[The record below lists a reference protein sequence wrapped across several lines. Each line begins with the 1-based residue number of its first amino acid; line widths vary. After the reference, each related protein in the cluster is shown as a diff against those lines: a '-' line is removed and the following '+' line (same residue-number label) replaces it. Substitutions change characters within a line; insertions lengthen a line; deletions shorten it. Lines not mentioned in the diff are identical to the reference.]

1 MLLLLPPSETKRDGG
16 TEASALDVSGLAYPS
31 LNARRRAAIA
41 ALRKLSRN
49 REAAASGLKIGPS
62 LHFEIDRNRAVTTSA
77 VMPAMDRYTGVLY
90 DALDAATLNTDARA
104 FLSAHVVIAS
114 ALFGLIAA
122 GDGIPAYRLS
132 HNSRLP
138 ELALKAHWR
147 DSIQGVLAGYDGLI
161 LDLRSES
168 YVGLGPAPV
177 RHNSYFLRVV
187 GEGDDG
193 VSRALNHFNKKGKG
207 EFVRRIAEAGIDHGS
222 VESLL
227 AWAERSGV
235 RLRPGNAG
243 ELNLVV

>member
-16 TEASALDVSGLAYPS
+16 AEDSVLSVSGLSYPS
-31 LNARRRAAIA
+31 LNARRRAAVA

-49 REAAASGLKIGPS
+49 REDAASALKIGPS
-62 LHFEIDRNRAVTTSA
+62 LHFEIDRNRAITTSA

-90 DALDAATLNTDARA
+90 DALDAASLDGPARA
-104 FLSAHVVIAS
+104 FLAEHVVIAS

-122 GDGIPAYRLS
+122 GDAIPAYRLS

-147 DSIQGVLAGYDGLI
+147 EPIARALEEYPGLI

-168 YVGLGPAPV
+168 YVALGPAPQ
-177 RHNSYFLRVV
+177 RGNSYFLRVL

-193 VSRALNHFNKKGKG
+193 VTRALNHFNKKGKG
-207 EFVRRIAEAGIDHGS
+207 EFVRRIAEAGIDHPD
-222 VESLL
+222 VDSLL
-227 AWAERSGV
+227 AWAERTGV
-235 RLRPGNAG
+235 RLTAGNAG